1 MKEVILEGTRSVP
14 APRVNVAERMRELLN
29 RVLPEDC
36 QVKKSAGMLGG
47 LQKIAHLCNAVH
59 LNQATDVRQLC
70 RIGLFYGLPRKPYST
85 DPRVESLMA
94 SQPDSRVQQRESG
107 TFLYPSRTF
116 VNLLFHFKCCTKM
129 KELALNGTT
138 SVPAPRKSV
147 AERTKELL
155 NRVLPEDCQI
165 KTASDAWNVAAVLAL
180 CATVVF
186 PPCLPLLAWC
196 AYKANKKGGAI

>member
-1 MKEVILEGTRSVP
+1 MFANP
-14 APRVNVAERMRELLN
+14 
-29 RVLPEDC
+29 
-36 QVKKSAGMLGG
+36 
-47 LQKIAHLCNAVH
+47 
-59 LNQATDVRQLC
+59 C
-70 RIGLFYGLPRKPYST
+70 RIGLFYGHSGNEHST

-129 KELALNGTT
+129 KELALNGTRSVSASET
-138 SVPAPRKSV
+138 SFAAKLRDQ
-147 AERTKELL
+147 L
-155 NRVLPEDCQI
+155 NRALPEDCQI
-165 KTASDAWNVAAVLAL
+165 KTASDAWNAAAAVAL

-196 AYKANKKGGAI
+196 AYNANKKGGAR